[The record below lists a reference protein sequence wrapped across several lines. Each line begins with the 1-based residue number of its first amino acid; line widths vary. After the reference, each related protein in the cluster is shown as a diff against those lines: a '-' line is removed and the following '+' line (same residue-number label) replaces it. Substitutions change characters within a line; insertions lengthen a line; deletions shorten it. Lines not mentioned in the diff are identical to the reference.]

1 MTNFSD
7 HLFFGTLS
15 RRQLFERLTA
25 TGLAA
30 PLAAAAAQAGQPR
43 PKGAPEPQEENLV
56 FSPANIGGGGRIE
69 RNFYRDWIK
78 KSKVPSTEGYA
89 ILDAKRQELQPWP
102 EIGGRGLYLNFPGNV
117 HMDAVLLE
125 AAAGKALLPRRHF
138 YEQIVYAVAGRGYT
152 TFGQGRQQAKVDWAE
167 GSLFAVPMNVLHR
180 HHNAD
185 SQHPARLLAI
195 TSFPLTLQIFGSLG
209 LIQDSNFSFSDRYA
223 GQPDYF
229 SSTQRVRQ
237 RWDHANL
244 VRDIRSNEL
253 VMWEERGKGNA
264 SAFWDMG
271 GNTILEP
278 HISQFPVN
286 TYKLG
291 HRHPYEAIILTLNG
305 KGFSLAAKQ
314 GLADEHDP
322 VKIDWK
328 AGSIISPP
336 YFWYH
341 QHFNTGDTRAR
352 YWAITEGDFPKR
364 LGIPLEVEQIEADQ
378 EDPSVRRRFER
389 ELGHTMT
396 GGAHPNPGVGHAHG
410 HGHGPER

>member
-7 HLFFGTLS
+7 DLFFGTLS
-15 RRQLFERLTA
+15 RRRLFERLA
-25 TGLAA
+25 AVGLTA
-30 PLAAAAAQAGQPR
+30 PLAASSAQAPQAQP
-43 PKGAPEPQEENLV
+43 KSTGEPQEENLV
-56 FSPANIGGGGRIE
+56 FSPANIGGGGRVE

-78 KSKVPSTEGYA
+78 KSKAPTTEGYA

-125 AAAGKALLPRRHF
+125 APAGKALLPRRHF

-152 TFGQGRQQAKVDWAE
+152 TFGEGRQQIKVDWSE

-195 TSFPLTLQIFGSLG
+195 TSFPLALQIFGSLG

-223 GQPDYF
+223 GQPDF
-229 SSTQRVRQ
+229 FTSGKRVRQ
-237 RWDHANL
+237 RWDRANY

-253 VMWEERGKGNA
+253 VMWEERGQGNA
-264 SAFWDMG
+264 SLFWEMA
-271 GNTILEP
+271 GNTVLEP
-278 HISQFPVN
+278 HVSEFPVGS
-286 TYKLG
+286 YKLG
-291 HRHPYEAIILTLNG
+291 HRHPYEAVILTLNG
-305 KGFSLAAKQ
+305 AGFSLYGKD
-314 GLADEHDP
+314 GLRGSDAM
-322 VKIDWK
+322 KLDWQ

-341 QHFNTGDTRAR
+341 QHFNTGNDRAR
-352 YWAITEGDFPKR
+352 YLALTEGDFPKR
-364 LGIPLEVEQIEADQ
+364 LGIPLDVEQIETSQ
-378 EDPSVRRRFER
+378 EDPGIRKLFDREVQRRKSAHHHGGRR
-389 ELGHTMT
+389 GH
-396 GGAHPNPGVGHAHG
+396 HHA
-410 HGHGPER
+410 